1 MSAPR
6 LDPAKLR
13 EALKAFRESGDN
25 QYQAAEALG
34 ISRTTLQSRL
44 QMAMARG
51 VTEEQPE
58 YERRALE
65 SGPPDS
71 TLFDDRWETFT
82 RWIGRTRR
90 MSKAPGRTAAARVT
104 IDHYA
109 DLHIPHMNEAAFYTA
124 LAMNRGGNR
133 AVIGGDSLNAGAVS
147 RFIESEIVHP
157 RDEFAQLT
165 LVLQAVAEQYE
176 QVDVN
181 IGNHV
186 DRFRKYF
193 TARLPPYV
201 MFLCQVNPIQFVV
214 DGLRREHGIEN
225 IRVARPVIDG
235 LESSNWMTAIGDC
248 VFAHGESHSKIHMRP
263 VENVAKWLRRWRRHL
278 PMEPR
283 VVINEHNHRGGMV
296 YDEEAGALLI
306 QAPCFSHN
314 VTYQA
319 GPDLKYGPNQVGYV
333 RVVQEHGRT
342 LVNETRFYLL
352 DEDGKERVA

>member
-1 MSAPR
+1 MPQKP
-6 LDPAKLR
+6 LDPVIAQETMDAIRSCRGSVTKAAK
-13 EALKAFRESGDN
+13 K
-25 QYQAAEALG
+25 LG
-34 ISRTTLQSRL
+34 LARSTVQSRIRTITNTG
-44 QMAMARG
+44 MP
-51 VTEEQPE
+51 EQPV
-58 YERRALE
+58 YERQALDD
-65 SGPPDS
+65 GPPTS
-71 TLFDDRWETFT
+71 SVFDDRWDIFT
-82 RWIGRTRR
+82 KWIGRTRR
-90 MSKAPGRTAAARVT
+90 MDKAPARARTSRVV
-104 IDHYA
+104 IDHYT

-124 LAMNRGGNR
+124 LALNKGGDR
-133 AVIGGDSLNAGAVS
+133 AVLGGDSLNAGAVS

-165 LVLQAVAEQYE
+165 LVLQALAEQYPE
-176 QVDVN
+176 VDVN

-186 DRFRKYF
+186 ERFRKYF

-214 DGLRREHGIEN
+214 DGLRREHGITN

-235 LESSNWMTAIGDC
+235 LESSNWMTVIGDC

-278 PMEPR
+278 AIEPR

-296 YDEEAGALLI
+296 FDEEAGALLI

-314 VTYQA
+314 VSYQT
-319 GPDLKYGPNQVGYV
+319 GPDLKYGPNQCGYV
-333 RVVQEHGRT
+333 RVVQENGRT
-342 LVNETRFYLL
+342 LVNQTRFYLL